1 MKVKPT
7 IHAELTPDGV
17 YKEYNDPTIQEYKAN
32 NFIVTKVSTPK
43 VYTGEILEPV
53 DETPKKDF
61 SEKKIFENTSFEKTN
76 KKYLFVL
83 LGVVAAILLFNKL
96 K

>member
-32 NFIVTKVSTPK
+32 NFIVTNVSTPK

-53 DETPKKDF
+53 DETEHKFIGDGFRP
-61 SEKKIFENTSFEKTN
+61 EPPKTN

-83 LGVVAAILLFNKL
+83 LGVVAAVLLFK
-96 K
+96 KK